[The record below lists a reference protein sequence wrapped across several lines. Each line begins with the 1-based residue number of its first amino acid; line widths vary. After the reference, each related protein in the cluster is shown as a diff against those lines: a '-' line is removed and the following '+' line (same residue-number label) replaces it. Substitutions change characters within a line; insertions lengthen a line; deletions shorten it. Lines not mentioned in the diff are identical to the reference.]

1 MKSNGPHD
9 LGGQP
14 AGPVVPNE
22 HDPAFWEKRVDA
34 MRMLLA
40 RGDNPIFG
48 TDENR
53 RAIES
58 LGEDA
63 YHRLSYYER
72 WTAAMAALLIEKGV
86 LTDGELKQR
95 MADVER
101 RWHAERQQS

>member
-14 AGPVVPNE
+14 AGPVVPTE

-72 WTAAMAALLIEKGV
+72 WISSVATILIEKGV
-86 LTDGELKQR
+86 LTQDEIDARIEEVAARG
-95 MADVER
+95 AS
-101 RWHAERQQS
+101 AS